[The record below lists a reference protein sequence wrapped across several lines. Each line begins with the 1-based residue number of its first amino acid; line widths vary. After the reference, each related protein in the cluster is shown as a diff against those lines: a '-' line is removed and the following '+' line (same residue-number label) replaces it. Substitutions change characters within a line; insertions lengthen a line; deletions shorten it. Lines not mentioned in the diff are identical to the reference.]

1 MKVRHFS
8 AESEVERVRRAQAD
22 YARLAGEYDSATR
35 WIDAARVAAVAR
47 LALRPGETV
56 ADLGCGTGFCLPLL
70 AHAVAAD
77 GNVYGVESSADML
90 HRASER
96 VAGLANVVLMHAP
109 AERTRLPSAPD
120 ALLFSFAHDVLQSRA
135 ALENV
140 LAQARPG
147 ARVVAVGSKLF
158 PWWLAPAN
166 LWFLARERGYVT
178 SYGGFARPSRLL
190 AGYLD
195 AFEVRPLFPGNK
207 YLASGRVRGARLA
220 A

>member
-1 MKVRHFS
+1 MKNKHYSVGI
-8 AESEVERVRRAQAD
+8 EVERVRQSRVD
-22 YARLAGEYDSATR
+22 YARLAGEYDRATR
-35 WIDAARVAAVAR
+35 WIDAVRATAVAR

-70 AHAVAAD
+70 ARAVAEE

-90 HRASER
+90 YLASAR
-96 VAGLANVVLMHAP
+96 VDELANVVLMHAP
-109 AERTRLPSAPD
+109 AERARLPSAPD

-135 ALENV
+135 ALDNV
-140 LAQARPG
+140 LAQAKPS

-166 LWFLARERGYVT
+166 LWFLAREWGYVT
-178 SYGGFARPSRLL
+178 SYRGFARPWRVL

-207 YLASGRVRGARLA
+207 YLASGRVKPRPCG
-220 A
+220 

>member
-1 MKVRHFS
+1 MKDKHYSVGF
-8 AESEVERVRRAQAD
+8 EVERVRQSRVD

-35 WIDAARVAAVAR
+35 WIDAAREAAVVR

-56 ADLGCGTGFCLPLL
+56 TDLGCGTGFCLPLL
-70 AHAVAAD
+70 AHAVAAE

-90 HRASER
+90 HRASAR
-96 VAGLANVVLMHAP
+96 VSGLANVVLMHAP
-109 AERTRLPSAPD
+109 AERARLPSAPD
-120 ALLFSFAHDVLQSRA
+120 ALLFSFAHDVLQSPA

-140 LAQARPG
+140 LAQAKPG

-166 LWFLARERGYVT
+166 LWLLASERGYVT
-178 SYGGFARPSRLL
+178 SYRGFARPWRLL

-195 AFEVRPLFPGNK
+195 AFEARPLFPGNK
-207 YLASGRVRGARLA
+207 YLASGRVKPRPCE
-220 A
+220 